1 MPIAEHRLSGGPPGG
16 GIKKYVVL
24 LTHSTD
30 IDVLSGLGRNEWRF
44 VSRVVVLVF
53 NHMLDCELLLIVIDL
68 VAAAYAR
75 EQHFLS
81 PNREQTHF
89 RSPYLSRPPYNTLTA
104 SWPQQTEAE
113 SAVPNP
119 VEFQASSCQHFSR
132 IPQDQHDTRH
142 MPADL
147 EDYCKRILDDIV
159 TTSQSIRRSA
169 LAHANDQNLQTAQ
182 RLRSQLETIRISA
195 DAILEAITEATI
207 ADELKDWL
215 FSGELRSC
223 LGRLREMDMML
234 RPVDS
239 IRSVRAPGQPFGL
252 GEDKLTAAMAFFDRH
267 KGLFIS

>member
-53 NHMLDCELLLIVIDL
+53 NHMLDCESLLIVVDL
-68 VAAAYAR
+68 VAA
-75 EQHFLS
+75 
-81 PNREQTHF
+81 
-89 RSPYLSRPPYNTLTA
+89 
-104 SWPQQTEAE
+104 
-113 SAVPNP
+113 
-119 VEFQASSCQHFSR
+119 
-132 IPQDQHDTRH
+132 DQHDTRH
-142 MPADL
+142 TPADL

-215 FSGELRSC
+215 FNGELRSC